1 MTAFSR
7 LFTKTE
13 DFECELVLSSVN
25 SRYLEITVK
34 TPDFLGAKRWE
45 MENLIKEHLLR
56 GKVTLQA
63 KITFTQK
70 YLKENVAINGDLIR
84 SYFSQ
89 IDALELPINITIG
102 DLMKLPHAVENL
114 NTEIDEGA
122 WDILQG
128 KITELIGLFL
138 KEADR
143 EGARL
148 GRDLKGRL
156 QETVKIIAS
165 LEKGSPG
172 TVERYRELLLQ
183 RIEKAQAGDIVD
195 EARLYKEVSLFA
207 ESADFTEEVT
217 RLKSHCDA
225 FSDFLAEKSPEK
237 GKKISFLL
245 QEMNREINT
254 IGSKCRNSDLS
265 LLVVNAKEELEKM
278 REQIQNVW

>member
-13 DFECELVLSSVN
+13 DFECELILSSVN
-25 SRYLEITVK
+25 SRYLEIFVR
-34 TPDFLGAKRWE
+34 TPDFLSAKRWE
-45 MENLIKEHLLR
+45 MENLVKEHLLR

-63 KITFTQK
+63 KITFTPK
-70 YLKENVAINGDLIR
+70 YLKENLFINGDLIR

-89 IDALELPINITIG
+89 IDALKLPINITIG
-102 DLMKLPHAVENL
+102 DLMKLPHAVESI

-122 WDILQG
+122 WDDLQRR
-128 KITELIGLFL
+128 ITELIDLFL

-148 GRDLKGRL
+148 EIDIRRRL
-156 QETVKIIAS
+156 RETVRIIES
-165 LEKGSPG
+165 LEKGAPR
-172 TVERYRELLLQ
+172 TAERYRELLLQ
-183 RIEKAQAGDIVD
+183 RIEKAGAGDIVD
-195 EARLYKEVSLFA
+195 ESRLYKEVSLFA

-225 FSDFLAEKSPEK
+225 FSDFLEEKNPEK

-254 IGSKCRNSDLS
+254 IGSKCRNSGLS
-265 LLVVNAKEELEKM
+265 LLVVKAKEELEKM

>member
-148 GRDLKGRL
+148 
-156 QETVKIIAS
+156 
-165 LEKGSPG
+165 
-172 TVERYRELLLQ
+172 
-183 RIEKAQAGDIVD
+183 
-195 EARLYKEVSLFA
+195 
-207 ESADFTEEVT
+207 
-217 RLKSHCDA
+217 
-225 FSDFLAEKSPEK
+225 
-237 GKKISFLL
+237 
-245 QEMNREINT
+245 
-254 IGSKCRNSDLS
+254 
-265 LLVVNAKEELEKM
+265 
-278 REQIQNVW
+278 